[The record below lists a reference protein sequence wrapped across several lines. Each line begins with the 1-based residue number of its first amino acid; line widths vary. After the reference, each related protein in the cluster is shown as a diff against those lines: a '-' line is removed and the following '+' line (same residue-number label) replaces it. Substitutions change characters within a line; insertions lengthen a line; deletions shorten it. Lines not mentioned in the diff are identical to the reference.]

1 MKLNLK
7 ILSLSFIFI
16 IFSTYIISDEGRL
29 GRDSKD
35 FKYSGIGLNISKAD
49 STDVGAYIS
58 IGLPGSLYIVAEK
71 EFQDVD
77 FGNETF
83 EKEMNK
89 ARIGIHFGIGDLLGS
104 ISAGDIKVDI
114 ENIFDIYLE
123 LGIKSY
129 DIDNI
134 DYLVPDAGT
143 EGNYILGVRY
153 GNSNGFEGKFFLD
166 MSKEVEIGD
175 IDPTCLSLDC
185 PKPSVKLSKDTDTKF
200 GASFTYNITKRNAV
214 EFKVIPS
221 DIFSTS
227 FVLGYKFNF

>member
-1 MKLNLK
+1 MQLNLK

-16 IFSTYIISDEGRL
+16 IYSTYIISDEGRL

-143 EGNYILGVRY
+143 EGN
-153 GNSNGFEGKFFLD
+153 FFLD
-166 MSKEVEIGD
+166 VSKEVEIGD

-214 EFKVIPS
+214 EFKVVPS